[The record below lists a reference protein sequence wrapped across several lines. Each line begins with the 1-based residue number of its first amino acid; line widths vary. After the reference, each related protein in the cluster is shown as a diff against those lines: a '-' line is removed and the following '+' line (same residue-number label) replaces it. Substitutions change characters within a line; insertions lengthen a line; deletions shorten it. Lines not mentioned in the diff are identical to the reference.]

1 MVDICDRLLQVVVI
15 FLAELHDPVFAIKTL
30 SDDLVGLD
38 KLVNFSRQ
46 FVVLVADHADVIVH
60 RVDFHLEVG
69 IVLEEGTVRVA
80 GALKLFAHVE

>member
-1 MVDICDRLLQVVVI
+1 MVDICHGLLQVVVI

-46 FVVLVADHADVIVH
+46 FIVLVADHADVIVH
-60 RVDFHLEVG
+60 RVDLD
-69 IVLEEGTVRVA
+69 L
-80 GALKLFAHVE
+80 